1 MAEEEFRKVQIR
13 LMKFYFRI
21 YKMFGS
27 KKTENQLELEFI
39 SKYCKALRKLNNFH
53 EKLKR

>member
-39 SKYCKALRKLNNFH
+39 GKYCKALRKLNNFH